1 MNIPVHEIMSTN
13 LKIVH
18 PKDKMQSAKEIFEEY
33 DLHHILVAVMGE
45 VRGIISLGDMLFLEG
60 VAKDSFDEFLRKKKY
75 ELSTVDEI
83 MTPRPYCIDQDSK
96 ISEVLDIMIEKR
108 INSIPVINGS
118 ELVGIVTNHDLI
130 KYLRTK
136 INEA

>member
-118 ELVGIVTNHDLI
+118 ELVGIVTNHDFQ
-130 KYLRTK
+130 RDHD
-136 INEA
+136 